1 MRILHVLSNYK
12 WTERAEPAA
21 DLAVG
26 QQRLGHEVG
35 FVCGRNRDLK
45 QEDTVD
51 FRLRQKGLT
60 PDVLNMT
67 KHFGIK
73 TALTD
78 VRALRR
84 LIIERRIQVV
94 HAHMPNAHLI
104 SALAARLAQPRPLVV
119 RSIYH
124 PDKDEQPLRLKL
136 SSRIGTDGIVA
147 ITTEAQ
153 SWLKRAVGLPEARIR
168 IIEPSVDLDRFQ
180 PGRHSDLRT
189 EFALQPEDFVLGMVT
204 AIGPRRRLDLV
215 WGAVRLLADR
225 HPRLRVFLVGRGK
238 IERVVEEPARKLG
251 IRDRIVLAGYCRDD
265 RLVQA
270 YRTMNAL
277 VYPMPGTDKSCRTV
291 REAMAAGVPVLASRV
306 GFLPSLVE
314 HRKTGWLTEVSS
326 ESLAAAIEEC
336 INDPTRLSNMGA
348 EALAVAR
355 KRFSPMEQ
363 AEATMAFYD
372 DLSRSSSSR

>member
-1 MRILHVLSNYK
+1 
-12 WTERAEPAA
+12 
-21 DLAVG
+21 
-26 QQRLGHEVG
+26 
-35 FVCGRNRDLK
+35 
-45 QEDTVD
+45 
-51 FRLRQKGLT
+51 
-60 PDVLNMT
+60 
-67 KHFGIK
+67 
-73 TALTD
+73 
-78 VRALRR
+78 
-84 LIIERRIQVV
+84 
-94 HAHMPNAHLI
+94 
-104 SALAARLAQPRPLVV
+104 
-119 RSIYH
+119 
-124 PDKDEQPLRLKL
+124 
-136 SSRIGTDGIVA
+136 
-147 ITTEAQ
+147 
-153 SWLKRAVGLPEARIR
+153 
-168 IIEPSVDLDRFQ
+168 
-180 PGRHSDLRT
+180 
-189 EFALQPEDFVLGMVT
+189 
-204 AIGPRRRLDLV
+204 
-215 WGAVRLLADR
+215 
-225 HPRLRVFLVGRGK
+225 
-238 IERVVEEPARKLG
+238 VEEPARKLG